1 MFEGEFK
8 GKVGLLIGCSRISG
22 IHIARRF
29 MQEGMITVVASRSTE
44 VLNIYEDLKR
54 EFPDAEGYAVSV
66 DASKEEEVKAFVQ
79 GAYEKYG
86 HIDVVSYHSA
96 YLAPLSELD
105 VLEEVELDR
114 AIGVNLKGP
123 LFTIKHCAPIMKAQ
137 RSGSIVITS
146 SWYAKKGV
154 PYFTPYCSTKA
165 AENNLVQC
173 AALELAPYGVR
184 VNAFAPGDIA
194 NEKHFNAVRD
204 EAILRGI
211 SYEEMDEIV
220 KNAIPMRKRLD
231 PAKMGGIILFLS
243 SSDAD
248 HITATNLNVSGGS
261 EFR

>member
-1 MFEGEFK
+1 MK
-8 GKVGLLIGCSRISG
+8 
-22 IHIARRF
+22 
-29 MQEGMITVVASRSTE
+29 
-44 VLNIYEDLKR
+44 
-54 EFPDAEGYAVSV
+54 
-66 DASKEEEVKAFVQ
+66 
-79 GAYEKYG
+79 
-86 HIDVVSYHSA
+86 
-96 YLAPLSELD
+96 LSM
-105 VLEEVELDR
+105 
-114 AIGVNLKGP
+114 A
-123 LFTIKHCAPIMKAQ
+123 
-137 RSGSIVITS
+137 TS
-146 SWYAKKGV
+146 SLTSYLEAGV
-154 PYFTPYCSTKA
+154 DRRDTLRALRDCGFTCVDFEVT
-165 AENNLVQC
+165 EDMLGDNLVQC

-243 SSDAD
+243 SKDAD